1 MRRNEKKIKNCMAV
15 APDVWRIWAISCH
28 QTTSLHEQFLSKYLV
43 WEELSLPASPVHCV
57 MRILI
62 CFTLKLS
69 CHMFKFSS
77 SSSHFSIASPIFA
90 FICFPNPASIG
101 WTLSVG
107 FSGSRYKWWHW
118 SRFCAFHESSSLFV
132 SKYYYQ
138 DQTLVKTR
146 RGAKNPKLLVT
157 CYITVFLWSTSK
169 RRGTWPILYLFFGVH
184 RPYFT
189 SWVDLSQYGQYAP
202 PLNARHLYCDLEG
215 NQRENLSFKLTL
227 IEEKKSEYVWNEY
240 SSHWARLPCIYW

>member
-1 MRRNEKKIKNCMAV
+1 MSSSEPSAVIRQPVFMNSFLANILPEK
-15 APDVWRIWAISCH
+15 S
-28 QTTSLHEQFLSKYLV
+28 FLA
-43 WEELSLPASPVHCV
+43 ASPVHYV
-57 MRILI
+57 MRILL
-62 CFTLKLS
+62 CSTLKVS
-69 CHMFKFSS
+69 CHVMFKFSS

-189 SWVDLSQYGQYAP
+189 SWVELSQYGQYAP
-202 PLNARHLYCDLEG
+202 PLNARHLHCDFEG
-215 NQRENLSFKLTL
+215 KFVFQTYFNWREEIGICLKW
-227 IEEKKSEYVWNEY
+227 I
-240 SSHWARLPCIYW
+240 